1 MRKSFLI
8 LTLVTYSI
16 FAVNA
21 NLLEIFRIQNQ
32 IKNSYN
38 DIEKLQSL
46 YKTKIK
52 EAIMKE
58 NSAGKKDLKTQLNDE
73 LLKCREQNAAFE
85 MLNKIYSEQISN
97 LQGKEAA
104 DAVKMEQKEQQIQEG
119 LETIISYTTLINEQ
133 SKQLELLQEDVKVK
147 SELIEQLDITL
158 KDKESIIS
166 EQSKQIGL
174 LQEDNKVKSEIIQQL
189 EKLNEIGERFK
200 NLEDLTTGSKSE
212 IDANSCVPFGESPE
226 SDAIH
231 PIKVDEAEA
240 FPVLCDSR
248 LAGPG
253 WTVVQRRFDGSVK
266 FYRNWLEYKEG
277 FGNLSGEFFIGL
289 DKLHRMTTSRPHEL
303 YVHLTD
309 FNNDIGYA
317 HYDNIVV
324 AGESEAYALRE
335 LGAYSGTAGDSMR
348 DNEHQKFTTY
358 DRDNDVS
365 DRNCAETCLGGW
377 WYRNCGQR
385 FVNRLTQKHLVRVC
399 FLSAVLVSL
408 FSNLNGQYTQHD
420 DYYDSAEHGI
430 YWDEWLGPGY
440 TMQAVQMMIRP
451 KTNLEK

>member
-1 MRKSFLI
+1 MTKSFVILI
-8 LTLVTYSI
+8 LVAYGI

-58 NSAGKKDLKTQLNDE
+58 NSAAKKDLKSQLNDE

-85 MLNKIYSEQISN
+85 VLNKIYSEQISN
-97 LQGKEAA
+97 LQGKEAS
-104 DAVKMEQKEQQIQEG
+104 DVLKMEQKEQQIQEG
-119 LETIISYTTLINEQ
+119 LETIISYTTIINEQ
-133 SKQLELLQEDVKVK
+133 SKQIELLQEDVKVK

-158 KDKESIIS
+158 KDKESIIN
-166 EQSKQIGL
+166 EQSKQINL
-174 LQEDNKVKSEIIQQL
+174 LQEDIQVKSEIIQQL
-189 EKLNEIGERFK
+189 ETSSKDIGERFK
-200 NLEDLTTGSKSE
+200 NLEDLTSCSRLE
-212 IDANSCVPFGESPE
+212 IDANSCVPFAESPE

-253 WTVVQRRFDGSVK
+253 WTVVQRRIDGSVK
-266 FYRNWLEYKEG
+266 FFRNWLEYKEG

-289 DKLHRMTTSRPHEL
+289 DKLHRMTTSRPHEF

-309 FNNDIGYA
+309 FNNEIGYA

-324 AGESEAYALRE
+324 AGENEAYALRE

-377 WYRNCGQR
+377 WYKNCGQR
-385 FVNRLTQKHLVRVC
+385 FVNKLTQKL
-399 FLSAVLVSL
+399 SL
-408 FSNLNGQYTQHD
+408 FVFASYQLFFPFQQSQRAIH
-420 DYYDSAEHGI
+420 
-430 YWDEWLGPGY
+430 
-440 TMQAVQMMIRP
+440 
-451 KTNLEK
+451 

>member
-1 MRKSFLI
+1 MTKSFVILI
-8 LTLVTYSI
+8 LVAYGI

-58 NSAGKKDLKTQLNDE
+58 NSAGKKDLKTQLNDD

-85 MLNKIYSEQISN
+85 VLNKIYSEQISN
-97 LQGKEAA
+97 LQGKEAS
-104 DAVKMEQKEQQIQEG
+104 DVLKMEQKEQQIQEG
-119 LETIISYTTLINEQ
+119 LETIISYTTIINEQ
-133 SKQLELLQEDVKVK
+133 SKQIELLQEDVKVK

-158 KDKESIIS
+158 KDKETIIN
-166 EQSKQIGL
+166 EQSKQINL

-189 EKLNEIGERFK
+189 ETSSKDIGERFK
-200 NLEDLTTGSKSE
+200 NLEDLTSSSRSE
-212 IDANSCVPFGESPE
+212 IDANSCVPFANSPE
-226 SDAIH
+226 SDTIH
-231 PIKVDEAEA
+231 PIKVDEGEA

-253 WTVVQRRFDGSVK
+253 WTVVQRRIDGSVK
-266 FYRNWLEYKEG
+266 FLRNWLEYKEG

-289 DKLHRMTTSRPHEL
+289 DKLHRITTSRPHEF

-309 FNNDIGYA
+309 FNNEIGYA

-324 AGESEAYALRE
+324 AGENEAYALRE

-348 DNEHQKFTTY
+348 DNEHQQFTTY

-377 WYRNCGQR
+377 WYKNCGQR
-385 FVNRLTQKHLVRVC
+385 FVNKLTQKL
-399 FLSAVLVSL
+399 SL
-408 FSNLNGQYTQHD
+408 FVFASYQLFFPFQQSQRAIH
-420 DYYDSAEHGI
+420 
-430 YWDEWLGPGY
+430 
-440 TMQAVQMMIRP
+440 
-451 KTNLEK
+451 